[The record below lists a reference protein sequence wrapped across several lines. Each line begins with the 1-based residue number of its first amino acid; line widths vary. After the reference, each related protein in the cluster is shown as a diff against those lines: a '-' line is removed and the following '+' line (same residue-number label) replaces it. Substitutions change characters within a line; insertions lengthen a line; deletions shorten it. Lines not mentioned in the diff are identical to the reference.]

1 MQYHEDSLTFPYCKD
16 NICLGGISYWLCA
29 GKQMLNQLL
38 RAEHKIPVKRNDNLA
53 WGLNLSKSNHM
64 QDIF

>member
-16 NICLGGISYWLCA
+16 NICLGGIFYWLCV

-38 RAEHKIPVKRNDNLA
+38 RAEHKIPVKCNDNLA
-53 WGLNLSKSNHM
+53 
-64 QDIF
+64 